1 VISISPDKAGPAVN
15 ALTRE
20 RSEWSGP
27 GLAAMRAGFQAE
39 IHNKGWQISIP
50 GEDEETMSLNTTH
63 EKRCETVSSGHGRQ
77 VAMRIIG
84 QKGRGP
90 DGG

>member
-1 VISISPDKAGPAVN
+1 MVVSFSVQAGIIASLVISISPDKAGPAVN

-50 GEDEETMSLNTTH
+50 GEARKLFAEHDQMKNAV
-63 EKRCETVSSGHGRQ
+63 KR
-77 VAMRIIG
+77 
-84 QKGRGP
+84 
-90 DGG
+90 